1 MIQKL
6 LDKQGGVIKSGG
18 SLVFKQLFKISIEMY
33 NFDIFLGTSDPYVKF
48 KIGGRLMHKTK
59 TIYKDLNPLWDEV
72 FTVPIDD
79 AFQPV
84 QMKVRKP
91 RLGREITLYQAVFS
105 HVIHY
110 TITNGRQSFSYEIP
124 KLKI

>member
-1 MIQKL
+1 MGRSREQSLRQHPFFQLRIHL
-6 LDKQGGVIKSGG
+6 KQGHD
-18 SLVFKQLFKISIEMY
+18 LVAK
-33 NFDIFLGTSDPYVKF
+33 DACGTSDPYVKF

-84 QMKVRKP
+84 QMKVFDYDWG
-91 RLGREITLYQAVFS
+91 LQDDFMGSTSIDLTQL
-105 HVIHY
+105 
-110 TITNGRQSFSYEIP
+110 
-124 KLKI
+124 